1 MFNIREIDY
10 DQQEYARLAEKQA
23 ESEEIFDGVILH
35 VFRDKVELP
44 NGDLSVR
51 EVIAHVEAVC
61 VVPVDADGNVILER
75 QYRYPID
82 AVITEIPAGK
92 LDKEGEDPL
101 EGAKR
106 ELREETGITADRWTD
121 LGLFVP
127 AAAYCAETIRMYLA
141 QVLHQGKQ
149 QLDEDEFLD
158 VFRMPLKDAVQ
169 LVMDGKIPD
178 AKTQAALLKAARL
191 LHI

>member
-141 QVLHQGKQ
+141 QDLHQGKQ

-158 VFRMPLKDAVQ
+158 VIRMPLKDAVQ
-169 LVMDGKIPD
+169 LVMDGKSPD

>member
-106 ELREETGITADRWTD
+106 EPREETGITADRWTD

-141 QVLHQGKQ
+141 QDLHQGKQ

>member
-44 NGDLSVR
+44 NGDLPVR

-141 QVLHQGKQ
+141 QDLHQGRQ

-158 VFRMPLKDAVQ
+158 VFRIPLKDAVQ
-169 LVMDGKIPD
+169 LVIDGKIPD

>member
-141 QVLHQGKQ
+141 QDLHQGRQ

>member
-44 NGDLSVR
+44 SGNLSVR

-141 QVLHQGKQ
+141 QDLHQGKQ

>member
-1 MFNIREIDY
+1 MFNIREIDFNKE
-10 DQQEYARLAEKQA
+10 EYERLGEKQVA
-23 ESEEIFDGVILH
+23 SEEIFDGVILH
-35 VFRDKVELP
+35 VFRDEVALP
-44 NGDLSVR
+44 NGDRSVR
-51 EVIAHVEAVC
+51 EVIAHVAAVC

-92 LDKEGEDPL
+92 LDGDGEDPL

-106 ELREETGITADRWTD
+106 ELREETGITADKWTD

-141 QVLHQGKQ
+141 QDLHQGAQ

-178 AKTQAALLKAARL
+178 SKTQAALLKAARI

>member
-1 MFNIREIDY
+1 MFNIREIDF
-10 DQQEYARLAEKQA
+10 DKEEYARLAEKQA

-141 QVLHQGKQ
+141 QDLHQGKQ

>member
-141 QVLHQGKQ
+141 QDLHQGRQ

-158 VFRMPLKDAVQ
+158 VFRIPLKDAVQ

>member
-10 DQQEYARLAEKQA
+10 NEEEYERLRERQVT
-23 ESEEIFDGVILH
+23 SEEIFDGVILH
-35 VFRDKVELP
+35 VFRDGVALP
-44 NGDLSVR
+44 NGNTSVR

-61 VVPVDADGNVILER
+61 VVPVDAEGNVILER
-75 QYRYPID
+75 QYRYPVD

-92 LDKEGEDPL
+92 LDKAGEDPL

-106 ELREETGITADRWTD
+106 ELREETGLTADKWTD

-141 QVLHQGKQ
+141 EDLHQGAQ
-149 QLDEDEFLD
+149 QLDDDEFLD

-169 LVMDGKIPD
+169 AVMDGRIPD
-178 AKTQAALLKAARL
+178 SKTQTALLKAARIL
-191 LHI
+191 GI

>member
-10 DQQEYARLAEKQA
+10 NEQEYERLRERQVT
-23 ESEEIFDGVILH
+23 SEEIFDGVILH
-35 VFRDKVELP
+35 VFRDGVALP
-44 NGDLSVR
+44 NGNTSVR

-75 QYRYPID
+75 QYRYPVD

-92 LDKEGEDPL
+92 LDKAGEDPL

-106 ELREETGITADRWTD
+106 ELREETGLTADKWTD
-121 LGLFVP
+121 L
-127 AAAYCAETIRMYLA
+127 AETIRMYLA
-141 QVLHQGKQ
+141 EDLHQGAQ
-149 QLDEDEFLD
+149 QLDDDEFLD

-169 LVMDGKIPD
+169 AVMDGRIPD
-178 AKTQAALLKAARL
+178 SKTQTALLKAARIL
-191 LHI
+191 GI

>member
-121 LGLFVP
+121 LGFFVP

-141 QVLHQGKQ
+141 QDLHQGKQ

>member
-10 DQQEYARLAEKQA
+10 DKEEYERLREKQTA
-23 ESEEIFDGVILH
+23 SEEIFDGVILH
-35 VFRDKVELP
+35 VFRDRVELP
-44 NGDLSVR
+44 NGDGSVR

-61 VVPVDADGNVILER
+61 VVPVDAEGNVILER

-106 ELREETGITADRWTD
+106 ELREETGITAGRWRD

-141 QVLHQGKQ
+141 EDLHQGAQ
-149 QLDEDEFLD
+149 ELDPDEFLD

-169 LVMDGKIPD
+169 AVMDGRIPD
-178 AKTQAALLKAARL
+178 SKTQTALLKAARIL
-191 LHI
+191 GI

>member
-10 DQQEYARLAEKQA
+10 DKEEYERLREKQTA
-23 ESEEIFDGVILH
+23 SEEIFDGVILH
-35 VFRDKVELP
+35 VFRDEVELP
-44 NGDLSVR
+44 NGDASVR

-61 VVPVDADGNVILER
+61 VVPVDAEGNVVLER

-106 ELREETGITADRWTD
+106 ELREETGLTADKWTD

-141 QVLHQGKQ
+141 EDLHQGPQ
-149 QLDEDEFLD
+149 ELDPDEFLD
-158 VFRMPLKDAVQ
+158 VFRIPLSDAVQ
-169 LVMDGKIPD
+169 MVMDGRIPD
-178 AKTQAALLKAARL
+178 SKTQTALLKAARVL
-191 LHI
+191 GV

>member
-141 QVLHQGKQ
+141 QDLHQGKQ

>member
-10 DQQEYARLAEKQA
+10 NEEEYERLHEKVVSR
-23 ESEEIFDGVILH
+23 EDVFDGRILH
-35 VFRDKVELP
+35 VLKDDIELP
-44 NGDLSVR
+44 NGHRSVR
-51 EVIAHVEAVC
+51 EVIAHVAAVC
-61 VVPVDADGNVILER
+61 VVPVDAKGNVVLER

-92 LDKEGEDPL
+92 LDGDGEDSL

-106 ELREETGITADRWTD
+106 ELREETGLTADSWTD

-141 QVLHQGKQ
+141 QDLHQGAQ
-149 QLDEDEFLD
+149 QLDDDEFLD
-158 VFRMPLKDAVQ
+158 VFRLPLKDAVQ
-169 LVMDGKIPD
+169 MVMDGRVPD
-178 AKTQAALLKAARL
+178 AKTQAALLKAARIL
-191 LHI
+191 GV

>member
-82 AVITEIPAGK
+82 AVITEIAK
-92 LDKEGEDPL
+92 LYPNAL
-101 EGAKR
+101 SNS
-106 ELREETGITADRWTD
+106 LTASR
-121 LGLFVP
+121 FSSSS
-127 AAAYCAETIRMYLA
+127 
-141 QVLHQGKQ
+141 
-149 QLDEDEFLD
+149 
-158 VFRMPLKDAVQ
+158 
-169 LVMDGKIPD
+169 
-178 AKTQAALLKAARL
+178 
-191 LHI
+191 